1 MLWLREIG
9 LVGTRILLR
18 QTRVDSDFI
27 QTIRAKSCW
36 VGALFI
42 WLVCIHS
49 PVLILFA
56 EEEVV
61 AGEGAGHVALPG
73 DRRFHCGNPIRY
85 QHIRVNVKVFGD
97 GSVKQ
102 THEISQKIWKYFWPD
117 IAKFSPRLGH
127 LSLNGNDGTG
137 RRRLLLGFAFFLLR
151 GSGGVLVVVLLKM
164 FGNIELRH
172 MPSSLLA
179 IWWLLRSKEA
189 SPASPRRSG
198 WWWWWWGLWWR
209 WWSSR
214 ILILYLICLRH
225 SMSNCYLL
233 TVGVINKILCREFSF
248 LRVENNIVTYLRKWA
263 KVDNLE
269 KFLWPATQLPVVM
282 KFTLRN
288 KFCGA
293 HMMARKVVPP
303 EIFRL
308 DPWWAQWHTFQQ
320 KILDHFFLP
329 PKFNFYPLSL
339 PSDSVKRDWEF
350 SNTGAVWV

>member
-127 LSLNGNDGTG
+127 LSLSGNDGTG

-151 GSGGVLVVVLLKM
+151 GSGG
-164 FGNIELRH
+164 GSCCCI
-172 MPSSLLA
+172 
-179 IWWLLRSKEA
+179 
-189 SPASPRRSG
+189 
-198 WWWWWWGLWWR
+198 
-209 WWSSR
+209 
-214 ILILYLICLRH
+214 
-225 SMSNCYLL
+225 
-233 TVGVINKILCREFSF
+233 
-248 LRVENNIVTYLRKWA
+248 VEN
-263 KVDNLE
+263 
-269 KFLWPATQLPVVM
+269 
-282 KFTLRN
+282 
-288 KFCGA
+288 
-293 HMMARKVVPP
+293 
-303 EIFRL
+303 
-308 DPWWAQWHTFQQ
+308 
-320 KILDHFFLP
+320 
-329 PKFNFYPLSL
+329 
-339 PSDSVKRDWEF
+339 
-350 SNTGAVWV
+350 VW